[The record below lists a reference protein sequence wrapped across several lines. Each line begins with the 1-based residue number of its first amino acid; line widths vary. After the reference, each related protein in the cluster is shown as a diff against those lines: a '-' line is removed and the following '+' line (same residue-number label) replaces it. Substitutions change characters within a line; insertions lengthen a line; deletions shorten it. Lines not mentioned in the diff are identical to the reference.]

1 MTLREHR
8 VNIIRESIPQVADR
22 ASVSTSTIS
31 MLERGAS
38 PKPSMFKK
46 IAKGYRLSLDRF
58 EQLLRGESQ

>member
-8 VNIIRESIPQVADR
+8 INIIRESIPQVANR
-22 ASVSTSTIS
+22 ADVSTSTIS

-46 IAKGYRLSLDRF
+46 IAKGYRLPLEKF
-58 EQLLRGESQ
+58 EALLRGESR